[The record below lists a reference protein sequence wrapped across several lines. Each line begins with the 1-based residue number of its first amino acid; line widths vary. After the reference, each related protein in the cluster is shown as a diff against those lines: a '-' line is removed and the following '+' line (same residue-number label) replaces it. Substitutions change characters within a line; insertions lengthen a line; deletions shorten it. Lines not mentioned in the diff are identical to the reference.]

1 MPLDNIQPQ
10 GAPSQ
15 FGGGHY
21 TQMINRNYQSLSPM
35 TGGRGS
41 SQMPAGLGRSVNS
54 LGGGMPGWNSGWG
67 QQNLGGQGYP
77 APGYPPQGFGQ
88 QQPQMRPMPHSQS
101 YPFQS
106 YPFQGYPTQSYPTQ
120 SYPFQGYPTQGY
132 PTQSYPTQ
140 GYPTQ
145 GYPTQGYPTQGYAP
159 QGYNQ
164 GYGGQMPVQP
174 AWEGPKK
181 GGIKGFI
188 SNLMAKRKM

>member
-101 YPFQS
+101 YPFQ
-106 YPFQGYPTQSYPTQ
+106 
-120 SYPFQGYPTQGY
+120 GYPTQGY
-132 PTQSYPTQ
+132 PTQS
-140 GYPTQ
+140 YPTQ